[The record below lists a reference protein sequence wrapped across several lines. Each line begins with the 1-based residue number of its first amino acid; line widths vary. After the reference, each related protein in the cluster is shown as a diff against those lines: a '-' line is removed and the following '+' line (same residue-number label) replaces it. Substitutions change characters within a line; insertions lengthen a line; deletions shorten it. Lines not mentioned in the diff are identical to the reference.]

1 MQRCVRFTI
10 GILIKQLNFRFDDMR
25 LFCLDAFVTNI
36 QLVPVDT
43 DITKMR
49 EVHESQS
56 LYYTGEN
63 NKANA

>member
-1 MQRCVRFTI
+1 
-10 GILIKQLNFRFDDMR
+10 MR
-25 LFCLDAFVTNI
+25 LFRLDVFITNI

-49 EVHESQS
+49 EAHESQS